1 MTDSLRPI
9 AMRPT
14 MRKLPALFA
23 VAAVAGGVL
32 LSGCGNAPGSVAG
45 DPLAG
50 TLIQAETKLQAWAAT
65 QMSIT
70 FTGSG
75 QLGSANLPCMTL
87 LSSTRPQETFSMD
100 YIKDNASTGGCSG
113 DDTDTVT
120 LHYANNQIYV
130 TDAGRPPA
138 TSAGSKSDS
147 CQHPIT
153 SHAVSGDLA
162 EKFVGQQTGQAK
174 MADMMKAATEIS
186 GDNHQ
191 ITVQVDAAAMAK
203 VGGTKIPSGADL
215 DDVDVTA
222 VALLDA
228 EGALSSLTLTMGM
241 GDVGSLKIASSYQQS
256 TEKPELPDPAC
267 VRKGE
272 PFSSESQ
279 LQSVL
284 S

>member
-1 MTDSLRPI
+1 
-9 AMRPT
+9 MRPT
-14 MRKLPALFA
+14 MRKLPALFS

-32 LSGCGNAPGSVAG
+32 LSGCGHAPGSVAG
-45 DPLAG
+45 DPLAAS
-50 TLIQAETKLQAWAAT
+50 LVRAEAKMQAREAT

-75 QLGSANLPCMTL
+75 RLGSAYLPCMTL
-87 LSSTRPQETFSMD
+87 LTSTRPQETFSMD
-100 YIKDNASTGGCSG
+100 YIKDNTSSTGCSG

-120 LHYANNQIYV
+120 LHYADNLIYV
-130 TDAGRPPA
+130 TDVGRPPA
-138 TSAGSKSDS
+138 TSAGSKSGS
-147 CQHPIT
+147 CPHEVT
-153 SHAVSGDLA
+153 SHAVSGELA

-191 ITVQVDAAAMAK
+191 ITVHIDAAALAK
-203 VGGTKIPSGADL
+203 VGGTSIPSGADL
-215 DDVDVTA
+215 DDIDVTA

-228 EGALSSLTLTMGM
+228 EGALSSLALTMEM
-241 GDVGSLKIASSYQQS
+241 GDVGSLKIGSSYQKS

-267 VRKGE
+267 VRKGGA
-272 PFSSESQ
+272 FSSESQ